1 METRDTLA
9 GKVAIVTGGGR
20 GLGRAYVEGLAAA
33 GARVAVADMLERE
46 LKDTA
51 AAVRAAGSELSTFA
65 LDVTQRSAVED
76 MVQDVERRLG
86 PVDLLV
92 NNAGIARAIGPIWQ
106 IDPDDWWREVAVN
119 LYGEFLFART
129 VLPSMLTRRAGR
141 IINVASTAGKRVA
154 GTNMSAYG
162 LSKAAVIRLTDQL
175 AAETADH
182 GIKVFAI
189 HPGGVVTHMMDW
201 LFTDLG
207 RWMPAMKATV
217 ESGNVVGTEVATAL
231 VLRLASGE
239 ADALSGCYIEA
250 TSNLDELIAR
260 APEIRERQLHV
271 LKLETL

>member
-1 METRDTLA
+1 M
-9 GKVAIVTGGGR
+9 AIVTGGGR

-33 GARVAVADMLERE
+33 GARVAAADTLERE
-46 LKDTA
+46 LKETA
-51 AAVRAAGSELSTFA
+51 AAVRAAGRELSTFA

-76 MVQDVERRLG
+76 MVQDVQRRLG

-92 NNAGIARAIGPIWQ
+92 NNAGIATAIGPIWQ
-106 IDPDDWWREVAVN
+106 IDPDDWWREVTVN

-129 VLPSMLTRRAGR
+129 VLPAMLERHAGR
-141 IINVASTAGKRVA
+141 IINVASTAGKRVG

-189 HPGGVVTHMMDW
+189 HPGGVLTHMMDW

-207 RWMPAMKATV
+207 KWMPAMKATV
-217 ESGNVVGTEVATAL
+217 ESGNIVGTEVATAL

-250 TSNLDELIAR
+250 TSNLDELIAH
-260 APEIRERQLHV
+260 APEVRERQLHV